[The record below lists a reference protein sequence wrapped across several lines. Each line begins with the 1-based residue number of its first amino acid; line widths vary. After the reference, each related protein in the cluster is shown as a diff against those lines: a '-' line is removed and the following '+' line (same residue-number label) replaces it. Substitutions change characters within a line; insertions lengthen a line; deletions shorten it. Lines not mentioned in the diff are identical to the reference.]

1 MAKQTI
7 VVSDLSGD
15 TVTEDNSAEV
25 RVKFGGENSEVVHVG
40 DFTKDEVDKLFRN
53 KKGEYIM
60 REQQKRGRKAGSG
73 NGADGEEDSEED
85 SDS

>member
-7 VVSDLSGD
+7 VVSDLSGE
-15 TVTEDNSAEV
+15 TVTEDNSATV
-25 RVKFGGENSEVVHVG
+25 RVLFGGEDIVHVG
-40 DFTKDEVDKLFRN
+40 DFTRDEVDKLFRN

-73 NGADGEEDSEED
+73 ENGDDSGEDS
-85 SDS
+85 